1 MAPDDIDLEDWG
13 AAPSPAPRSE
23 RIAPNTT
30 EINLSS
36 ALHQELA
43 EIDLDEFDLD
53 LNADYPLR

>member
-1 MAPDDIDLEDWG
+1 MAPEDIDLEDWG
-13 AAPSPAPRSE
+13 AAPRSE
-23 RIAPNTT
+23 RIAPSTT
-30 EINLSS
+30 DINLSS